1 MVTES
6 LAEGFPR
13 TTDLA
18 CTWTIT
24 GTQLQ
29 IAFAGGGTLVME
41 FSFAGLSPDRLVL
54 DGFEYQRQSPD
65 AGAAVDVLVV
75 GAGPG
80 GSASGRAAR
89 PRGLPRRA
97 SWIARPSP
105 ATRPARS
112 T

>member
-1 MVTES
+1 LDDDLAVRRGWELSPDVTES

-13 TTDLA
+13 TTVLA

-54 DGFEYQRQSPD
+54 DGFEYQRQS
-65 AGAAVDVLVV
+65 
-75 GAGPG
+75 
-80 GSASGRAAR
+80 
-89 PRGLPRRA
+89 
-97 SWIARPSP
+97 
-105 ATRPARS
+105 
-112 T
+112 